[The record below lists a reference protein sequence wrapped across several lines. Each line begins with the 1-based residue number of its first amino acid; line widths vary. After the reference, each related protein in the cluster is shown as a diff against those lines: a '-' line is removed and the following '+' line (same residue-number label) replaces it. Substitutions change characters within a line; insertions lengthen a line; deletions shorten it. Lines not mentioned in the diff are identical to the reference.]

1 MPIVVALIVSLL
13 VLLYTVYLFI
23 MRHYWVKATK
33 ELLGTTEPK
42 TTVAVII
49 PFRNEATN
57 LPHLI
62 ICLNQ
67 QLYPTPL
74 VKFVLVNDH
83 SDDDGFEIA
92 KKSIEEKSQFLLV
105 GLDDKNGKKSAIRK
119 GISSSQSELIITI
132 DADVSLKKQWLQK
145 IVSNYEQEKNDMTIL
160 PVMFS
165 PVKNFFHKLQQTD
178 FFNLA
183 GLTGASAKMNNALMC
198 NGSNLCYT
206 RKAFEE
212 LSDKIDYVEI
222 PSGDD
227 MFLLLAMKC
236 NKKKIGYYFTRDVIA
251 RTAPSESIKAFLA
264 QRVRWAS
271 KARFMKDGHIIFS
284 GLLITLTNIAF
295 TVLLTFLA
303 LGLIKPMLFL
313 ALIGIKS
320 LVDFIYVRR
329 IAFSFG
335 EKTSLLTSLALT
347 AIYPIYVL
355 VMPLLILFF
364 PPKWK
369 GRRISLRPNNS

>member
-1 MPIVVALIVSLL
+1 MCLAQQQYPIS
-13 VLLYTVYLFI
+13 
-23 MRHYWVKATK
+23 
-33 ELLGTTEPK
+33 
-42 TTVAVII
+42 
-49 PFRNEATN
+49 
-57 LPHLI
+57 
-62 ICLNQ
+62 
-67 QLYPTPL
+67 L

-83 SDDDGFEIA
+83 SDDDSFEVA
-92 KKSIEEKSQFLLV
+92 KGLIDGKSQFLLV
-105 GLDDKNGKKSAIRK
+105 GLDDIHGKKAAIRK
-119 GISSSQSELIITI
+119 GISYSQSELIITI
-132 DADVSLKKQWLQK
+132 DADVSVKKQWLQK

-165 PVKNFFHKLQQTD
+165 PVKNFFHKLQQAD

-183 GLTGASAKMNNALMC
+183 GLTGASVKMNNALMC
-198 NGSNLCYT
+198 NGANLCYT

-212 LSDKIDYVEI
+212 LPDKIDHNEI

-227 MFLLLAMKC
+227 MFLLLAMKRR
-236 NKKKIGYYFTRDVIA
+236 NKKIGYYFNREVIA
-251 RTAPSESIKAFLA
+251 LTAPSNSINAFLA

-271 KARFMKDGHIIFS
+271 KARFMKDGQARFMKDGHIIFS

-313 ALIGIKS
+313 GLIAIKS

-355 VMPLLILFF
+355 LMPLLILLF
-364 PPKWK
+364 PAKWK